1 MTNLEQAID
10 DLVQS
15 RVEQAVAHAMAAYVA
30 PVKENPTMSA
40 YEAYEYIHGH
50 EGSPAAVSKY
60 MGDLVRKKKLRKIVV
75 SDKKA
80 RYWREDVIAFM
91 EERTVTGRHA

>member
-1 MTNLEQAID
+1 MSDLEQAIENI
-10 DLVQS
+10 VTE
-15 RVEQAVAHAMAAYVA
+15 RVEKAVAKAMASYVA
-30 PVKENPTMSA
+30 PVEELPTMSA

-50 EGSPAAVSKY
+50 SGSPAAVSKY

-75 SDKKA
+75 SGRKA

>member
-1 MTNLEQAID
+1 MSDLEQAID
-10 DLVQS
+10 NIVQS
-15 RVEQAVAHAMAAYVA
+15 RVEQAVAHAMETYVV

-60 MGDLVRKKKLRKIVV
+60 LGDLVRKKKLRKIVV
-75 SDKKA
+75 SDKKS

-91 EERTVTGRHA
+91 EERTVTGRYT